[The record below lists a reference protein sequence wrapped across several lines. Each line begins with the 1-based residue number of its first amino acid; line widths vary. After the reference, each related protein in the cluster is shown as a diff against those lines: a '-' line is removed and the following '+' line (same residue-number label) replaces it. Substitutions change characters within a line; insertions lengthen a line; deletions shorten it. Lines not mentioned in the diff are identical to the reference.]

1 MYGFDVEID
10 LAEATRSFLQ
20 ARTDTDESY
29 LDPLPRFGISGHD
42 LEHDEINL
50 KRNLVVKQLNILL
63 EIYDTNV

>member
-10 LAEATRSFLQ
+10 LAEATRRFLRT
-20 ARTDTDESY
+20 RTDTDESY

-42 LEHDEINL
+42 LEHDELNI

-63 EIYDTNV
+63 EIYDANA